1 MTTTI
6 PRHHGKRGSKMY
18 STKKKEEE
26 EKKKKSGTSSKT
38 RKDQKGHGDEADGQK
53 LRGGQKG
60 HKGIGPVS
68 QNLPRLRITRRIP
81 VPNAALAIFR

>member
-1 MTTTI
+1 
-6 PRHHGKRGSKMY
+6 MY

-38 RKDQKGHGDEADGQK
+38 RKDQKGHGDEVDGQK

-60 HKGIGPVS
+60 HKGIVGPVS
-68 QNLPRLRITRRIP
+68 QNLPRLRITRQIP